1 LAALGLERTIV
12 AVVPSFPAALAV
24 ARASDLIALVP
35 ASLVCGEAASASIC
49 AFELP
54 VKTQQITVS
63 QMWHPRLEVD
73 PVHRWLRQL
82 TLAVCREPAAGGKF

>member
-1 LAALGLERTIV
+1 
-12 AVVPSFPAALAV
+12 V

-35 ASLVCGEAASASIC
+35 ASLLGKQAESQAWSASATAH

-54 VKTQQITVS
+54 VKTGEITVS

-82 TLAVCREPAAGGKF
+82 TLTVCRERLPL